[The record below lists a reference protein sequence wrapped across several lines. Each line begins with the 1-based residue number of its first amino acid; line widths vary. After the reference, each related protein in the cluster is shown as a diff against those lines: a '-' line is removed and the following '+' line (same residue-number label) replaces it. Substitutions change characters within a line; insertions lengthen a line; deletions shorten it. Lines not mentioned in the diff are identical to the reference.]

1 MVGEGNE
8 SCIKAAAIR
17 NVTDGV
23 DQTEENV
30 LLVVS
35 LCLRLLFSLADV
47 D

>member
-1 MVGEGNE
+1 MVGEGDE

-35 LCLRLLFSLADV
+35 LFETFIFAG
-47 D
+47 